1 MGGGWAWVC
10 RQNEGSFGFAKR
22 WHLCRAKTNVPECAV
37 VFRFLFC
44 LYSAKTPLSFCR
56 LFCLF
61 TMNANVPQP
70 RSSGATNKLCCCAAI
85 DVAAL
90 LCPVSFLPELF
101 FKLKHLLCNFLPIF
115 LFFLDKI

>member
-37 VFRFLFC
+37 GFRFLSF
-44 LYSAKTPLSFCR
+44 LYAAKIPLSFCR

-61 TMNANVPQP
+61 TMNANCGIVQHSMHII
-70 RSSGATNKLCCCAAI
+70 R
-85 DVAAL
+85 VV
-90 LCPVSFLPELF
+90 VSPFA
-101 FKLKHLLCNFLPIF
+101 
-115 LFFLDKI
+115 